1 LIIISSLV
9 QISYFTEWYL
19 WPKISNFYLMW
30 FWVLVSMAGN
40 SCANSGKHLA
50 KNLKQRIT
58 VLFDSKYH
66 GIVRRLNTKTPNELW
81 IYKPAINAS

>member
-1 LIIISSLV
+1 
-9 QISYFTEWYL
+9 
-19 WPKISNFYLMW
+19 
-30 FWVLVSMAGN
+30 MAGN

-66 GIVRRLNTKTPNELW
+66 GIVRRLNTKTPNELR